1 MHKLVKAT
9 AAAAILALA
18 LVGCSSNSPAE
29 TPATTKAAEDAT
41 TAPTE
46 DVPATKVSMAIQP
59 WIGYGAWYIAQEKGF
74 FADNNLEVNLI
85 DFEADAD
92 MLAALAAG
100 QVDSLNV
107 ASHGALLMAEQG
119 VEAKIVLLLDAST
132 SADAILTDGSI
143 LGGIAGLEGKQ
154 VAFEE
159 GSTSDLLLNYA
170 LSEVGLTMDDIVK
183 VPMGAADAG
192 AAMIAGQVPS
202 AVTYEPYITE
212 AVAQGNGVAVLF
224 DAGAKQG
231 LISDV
236 LMVGDAFAAAN
247 PEAVTALITAWGQAI
262 DFYNANVDEGR
273 AIIAKGVGADP
284 EELVTAFEGVVF
296 YSVSDNL
303 SQLVNVYG
311 ATTLPVV
318 QEVAVAAGLIG
329 GTVQPADVIDASFLP

>member
-29 TPATTKAAEDAT
+29 TPTTTKATEEVP
-41 TAPTE
+41 TANE
-46 DVPATKVSMAIQP
+46 VPATKVSMAIQP

-159 GSTSDLLLNYA
+159 GSTSDLLLNFA
-170 LSEVGLTMDDIVK
+170 LSEVGLTIDDIVK

-212 AVAQGNGVAVLF
+212 AVAQGHGVAVLF

-262 DFYNANVDEGR
+262 DFYNANIDEGR

-303 SQLVNVYG
+303 SELVNVYG
-311 ATTLPVV
+311 AMTLPVV
-318 QEVAVAAGLIG
+318 QEVAVTAGLLS